1 VFPFN
6 YIQSTLGWNSRTDQ
20 LSEEDGYVDLVI

>member
-6 YIQSTLGWNSRTDQ
+6 YIQSTPGWNSRIDP
-20 LSEEDGYVDLVI
+20 LSGEDGYVDLVI